1 MDNIPIIPAQ
11 EIRPAETV
19 EKPALDSV
27 FVSHLRY
34 QDQSENGGK
43 ACTVTCHYL
52 NAESGEKDYDTKAY
66 TLKTSDLDALMRQ
79 VPSIESA
86 FLALTNELVTALP
99 DWIAHNAEQ
108 LEEEESNP

>member
-1 MDNIPIIPAQ
+1 MDNINIIPAQ
-11 EIRPAETV
+11 EIIPAETV

-34 QDQSENGGK
+34 QDQSEGGGK

-66 TLKTSDLDALMRQ
+66 TLKTSDLDALIMQ
-79 VPSIESA
+79 SS
-86 FLALTNELVTALP
+86 LKSKSNLTARSYASL
-99 DWIAHNAEQ
+99 
-108 LEEEESNP
+108 